1 MGVGKSSRAVTAGI
15 LVFSLIS
22 SSLGPTWAA
31 TDDERSAARA
41 AASQG
46 ADAYDAGKWQ
56 DAVDLFTRAE
66 ELVHSPIH
74 LMFIAR
80 SELKLSHWVR
90 AYETFNRVKRE
101 GAPPDASPAVKKAVE
116 DATKELANLAPQMP
130 YAAAKVKNASGEV
143 KVMMDGTQV
152 PPAMVGLM
160 RPIDPG
166 QHRFQAMNGQLS
178 SDIVTVDVQPA
189 SKQTVELELKLG
201 TPATPAVV
209 AAPPPGAPP
218 PAPVTT
224 APPPSDSGVDNGGGG
239 SNGLRYASYG
249 AFGVGVVGLT
259 LGTVFLVKSSSSQKQ
274 ADELCPTSPCDPSKK
289 DQISA
294 KDKDAASQR
303 TIGAVGLGVGGAG
316 VAAGVVLFLLSNSS
330 SKKAAARENEPGL
343 APFIGYRTAGLAGR
357 F

>member
-22 SSLGPTWAA
+22 SSVVPSFAA

-56 DAVDLFTRAE
+56 DAVDMFTRAE
-66 ELVHSPIH
+66 QLVHSPIH

-80 SELKLSHWVR
+80 SELKLSHWVK

-116 DATKELANLAPQMP
+116 DATKELATLAPQMP
-130 YAAAKVKNASGEV
+130 YVAAKIKNASGDV
-143 KVMMDGTQV
+143 KVTMDGTQV
-152 PPAMVGLM
+152 PPAMVGLL

-166 QHRFQAMNGQLS
+166 QHRFQATNGQLS

-201 TPATPAVV
+201 TAATPAVV
-209 AAPPPGAPP
+209 ATAPAAAPP
-218 PAPVTT
+218 PASVTT
-224 APPPSDSGVDNGGGG
+224 APPPSDSSVDHGSGGP
-239 SNGLRYASYG
+239 NGLRYASYG
-249 AFGVGVVGLT
+249 AFGVGAVGLA
-259 LGTVFLVKSSSSQKQ
+259 LGTVFMVKSSSTQKQ
-274 ADELCPTSPCDPSKK
+274 ADDLCPSSPCDPSKK

-316 VAAGVVLFLLSNSS
+316 VAAGVVLFILSNSGH
-330 SKKAAARENEPGL
+330 KATARENEPGVT
-343 APFIGYRTAGLAGR
+343 PFIGYRTAGLTGR

>member
-22 SSLGPTWAA
+22 SSVVPSFAA

-56 DAVDLFTRAE
+56 DAVDMFTRAE
-66 ELVHSPIH
+66 QLVHSPIH

-80 SELKLSHWVR
+80 SELKLSHWVK

-116 DATKELANLAPQMP
+116 DATKELATLAPQMP
-130 YAAAKVKNASGEV
+130 YVAAKVKNASGDV
-143 KVMMDGTQV
+143 KVTMDGTQV
-152 PPAMVGLM
+152 PPAMVGLL

-166 QHRFQAMNGQLS
+166 QHRFQATNGQLS

-201 TPATPAVV
+201 TAATPAVV
-209 AAPPPGAPP
+209 ATAPAAAPP
-218 PAPVTT
+218 PASVTT
-224 APPPSDSGVDNGGGG
+224 APPPSDSSVDHGSGGP
-239 SNGLRYASYG
+239 NGLRYASYG
-249 AFGVGVVGLT
+249 AFGVGAVGLA
-259 LGTVFLVKSSSSQKQ
+259 LGTVFMVKSSSTQKQ
-274 ADELCPTSPCDPSKK
+274 ADDLCPSSPCDPSKK

-303 TIGAVGLGVGGAG
+303 TVGAIGLGVGGAG
-316 VAAGVVLFLLSNSS
+316 IAAGVALFLLSNSS
-330 SKKAAARENEPGL
+330 NNAAARENEPGVT
-343 APFIGYRTAGLAGR
+343 PFIGYRTAGLTGR

>member
-1 MGVGKSSRAVTAGI
+1 MGVGKSSRAVTAGM

-22 SSLGPTWAA
+22 SSVVPTFAA
-31 TDDERSAARA
+31 TDEERSAARA

-56 DAVDLFTRAE
+56 DAVDMFTRAE
-66 ELVHSPIH
+66 QLVHSPIH

-80 SELKLSHWVR
+80 SELKLSHWVK
-90 AYETFNRVKRE
+90 AYEAFNRVKRE

-116 DATKELANLAPQMP
+116 DATKELAKLQPQMP
-130 YAAAKVKNASGEV
+130 YIATKIKNANGEV
-143 KVMMDGTQV
+143 KVTMDGAQV

-160 RPIDPG
+160 RPVDPG
-166 QHRFQAMNGQLS
+166 QHSFQATNGQLS

-189 SKQTVELELKLG
+189 SRQTVELELKLG

-209 AAPPPGAPP
+209 TTPPPGAPP

-224 APPPSDSGVDNGGGG
+224 APPPGDSSVDHGGG

-249 AFGVGVVGLT
+249 AFGVGAVGLV
-259 LGTVFLVKSSSSQKQ
+259 LGTVFLVKSSSTQNK
-274 ADELCPTSPCDPSKK
+274 ADDLCPTSPCDPSKK

-303 TIGAVGLGVGGAG
+303 TVGAVGLGVGGAG
-316 VAAGVVLFLLSNSS
+316 IAAGVVLFLLSNSS
-330 SKKAAARENEPGL
+330 NKAAARENEPGVT
-343 APFIGYRTAGLAGR
+343 PFIGYRTAGLTGR